1 MELELLITE
10 LDQTTI
16 QLDKINFLATRIMS
30 IASEKTKHAKNAL
43 EYDFESQEIFKCST
57 ILLDY
62 VEMAD
67 TAIKKAVHELAVYDT
82 ELQKDIQKEARAE
95 TKAFIT
101 RLTQYIMPFQ
111 KTKRLNSNTISG
123 T

>member
-1 MELELLITE
+1 MELELLISE

-16 QLDKINFLATRIMS
+16 QLDKINFLATRIMG

-67 TAIKKAVHELAVYDT
+67 TAIKKAIHELAVYDT
-82 ELQKDIQKEARAE
+82 ELQKDTQKEARAE
-95 TKAFIT
+95 MKLVEF
-101 RLTQYIMPFQ
+101 
-111 KTKRLNSNTISG
+111 G
-123 T
+123 TVVDDQTNGKGH

>member
-16 QLDKINFLATRIMS
+16 QLDKINFLATKIMS
-30 IASEKTKHAKNAL
+30 KASEKAKHAKNAL
-43 EYDFESQEIFKCST
+43 EYDFESQEIVKCSS

-67 TAIKKAVHELAVYDT
+67 TAIKRRFT
-82 ELQKDIQKEARAE
+82 SW
-95 TKAFIT
+95 
-101 RLTQYIMPFQ
+101 PFMIRNS
-111 KTKRLNSNTISG
+111 KRCSESIES
-123 T
+123 

>member
-1 MELELLITE
+1 MEFELLITE

-43 EYDFESQEIFKCST
+43 EYDFESREIFKCSA

-62 VEMAD
+62 IEVVD
-67 TAIKKAVHELAVYDT
+67 NAIKKSVTKLAEYDT
-82 ELQKDIQKEARAE
+82 KLRKENA
-95 TKAFIT
+95 KALSADSAKVDFGVT
-101 RLTQYIMPFQ
+101 ADPS
-111 KTKRLNSNTISG
+111 KNN
-123 T
+123 

>member
-1 MELELLITE
+1 MEFELLITE

-16 QLDKINFLATRIMS
+16 QLDKINFLATKIMS
-30 IASEKTKHAKNAL
+30 KASEKAKHAKNAL
-43 EYDFESQEIFKCST
+43 EYDFESQEIVKCSS

-82 ELQKDIQKEARAE
+82 ELQKDVQKASRAE
-95 TKAFIT
+95 TKLVEF
-101 RLTQYIMPFQ
+101 
-111 KTKRLNSNTISG
+111 G
-123 T
+123 TVVDDQINGKKH

>member
-1 MELELLITE
+1 MEFELLITE

-62 VEMAD
+62 VKMAD
-67 TAIKKAVHELAVYDT
+67 TAIKKVIHELAVYDT
-82 ELQKDIQKEARAE
+82 ELQKDTQKEAIAE
-95 TKAFIT
+95 TKFEEFGTWWTT
-101 RLTQYIMPFQ
+101 RQTEKDI
-111 KTKRLNSNTISG
+111 KI
-123 T
+123 